1 MGSFLRRDRKIRAS
15 AGNRFTCSG
24 LATGHIERP
33 DMLLLALLIS
43 SIGMP
48 AALRASEFERG
59 GPPVA
64 PSLPSRIHIAK
75 SKSPGR
81 SSDRPR
87 LSQRPRYC
95 AARPIRWGAMMLPNI
110 GACNSAGGKIE
121 TPVDNFKV
129 AWRG

>member
-1 MGSFLRRDRKIRAS
+1 
-15 AGNRFTCSG
+15 
-24 LATGHIERP
+24 
-33 DMLLLALLIS
+33 MLLLALLIS

-59 GPPVA
+59 GPPSPHHYHRASISRNQRA
-64 PSLPSRIHIAK
+64 PAALLIGRGSLKGPGIARR
-75 SKSPGR
+75 G
-81 SSDRPR
+81 
-87 LSQRPRYC
+87 L
-95 AARPIRWGAMMLPNI
+95 RWGAMMLPNI

>member
-1 MGSFLRRDRKIRAS
+1 MGWFLRRDRKIRAS

-59 GPPVA
+59 GA
-64 PSLPSRIHIAK
+64 PR
-75 SKSPGR
+75 
-81 SSDRPR
+81 
-87 LSQRPRYC
+87 
-95 AARPIRWGAMMLPNI
+95 RPITTLAHPYREIKEPRPL
-110 GACNSAGGKIE
+110 
-121 TPVDNFKV
+121 F
-129 AWRG
+129 